1 MADGDVAQLG
11 ERCPYK
17 AEVVGSSPAVPTTP
31 PAPEPWVF
39 RGYHRLSMCRSAA
52 TLVSGSV
59 PRYGTG
65 GR

>member
-17 AEVVGSSPAVPTTP
+17 AEVVGSSPAVPTTAKP
-31 PAPEPWVF
+31 LLDGGFPQSTSTE
-39 RGYHRLSMCRSAA
+39 
-52 TLVSGSV
+52 SV
-59 PRYGTG
+59 AQVGVI